1 VLVIL
6 GSLFFGGIILA
17 IYGLL
22 PSDKTK
28 KKQKKPARDIVQAQ
42 AAAYSE
48 QKSVHE
54 DEVFAL
60 KTELER
66 VKGEYL
72 STAGAL
78 DSLKA
83 KESGFE
89 KELVKREEWV
99 SKSEKMLDK
108 AKEQSAEFKKKFM
121 EKQKELQE
129 EFSKNVDL
137 TKQVREAGDKLK
149 DLEQENKKLS
159 DNTESMKHQI
169 EKLAGQQKE
178 NLGIIAD
185 FKKKEGISEWIPKK
199 DFVKLNEEYTE
210 LENEL
215 EARDDRIQKMISEI
229 KHLQESAGQPLVEPP
244 PPIEDKPVEPE
255 KVEIVEEE
263 KEAIQEGIKVEEAPV
278 EKVEPPVEEKTK
290 EIPAEEGPVQ
300 EQTVEP
306 VIKEE
311 EPAEEET
318 QKKKAISVK
327 IDLEKLRNIGIMAH
341 IDAGKTTT
349 TERILYYTGKSHKIG
364 EVHDGKAQMDW
375 MKQEQERG
383 ITITAA
389 ATTCFWKDHRI
400 NVIDTPGHVDFTVEV
415 ERSLRVLDGAVAV
428 FCAVGGV
435 EPQSETVWRQS
446 NKYHVPKIVFVNKM
460 DRVGADFF
468 AVIKDIEEKL
478 EANVVPLVIP
488 LGAEDSFRGVIDLL
502 EMKAYVYDEESLGKD
517 SSIED
522 IPDLYKEVAA
532 KYRHMMLEKVAAQDE
547 TLTKKYLESPDS
559 ITQEELVNTIRRSTI
574 ANLMV
579 PVLCG
584 SAFKNKG
591 VQKLLDAITLY
602 LPSPLDLPPVKGS
615 ELEDPEK
622 AVERKADI
630 NEPLTALAFK
640 VQSDPHMGKLVYIRV
655 YSGVIQTGSYVLN
668 STKNKKERIGR
679 ILQVHANQRE
689 AREYACAGEIV
700 AIIGLGNTTTGDT
713 ICDPNSPVLL
723 EAMQFP
729 LPVVSLSVVP
739 KTRADQ
745 DKLGKGL
752 ARLSDE
758 DPTFLVQVDD
768 ETKETILTGMG
779 ELHLEIIVDR
789 LKEEFGVEVIVGQPK
804 VAYKETI
811 LKTASGEY
819 KHVKQ
824 SGGRGQY
831 GHVEF
836 EISPLEHGKGFEF
849 KDSIKGGAIPRSYIP
864 AVEKGL
870 VEAMRSGAYAGYPV
884 IDVKVDLIDG
894 SYHEVDSSEL
904 AFKLASIACFKQVF
918 LQAEPVLVEP
928 YVALEVTT
936 PEEYVNSMV
945 GYICSKRGKILV
957 METKGKQKIISAEAP
972 LAEMFGYA
980 TNFRSLSSG
989 RANASMEFR
998 RYEQVPKEIAL
1009 KVIEE
1014 NKKRR
1019 QREQGG

>member
-1 VLVIL
+1 MLTIL
-6 GSLFFGGIILA
+6 GSLFFAGIILA
-17 IYGLL
+17 VYGLL
-22 PSDKTK
+22 PSDKAK
-28 KKQKKPARDIVQAQ
+28 KKQKKPARDIRQPQGPAL
-42 AAAYSE
+42 SE
-48 QKSVHE
+48 QKSEQV
-54 DEVFAL
+54 DEIFAL
-60 KTELER
+60 KAELDR
-66 VKGEYL
+66 VKNEYL

-78 DSLKA
+78 DALKT

-108 AKEQSAEFKKKFM
+108 AKEQSSEFKKKFM

-137 TKQVREAGDKLK
+137 SKQVREANDKWLG
-149 DLEQENKKLS
+149 LEQENKKLS
-159 DNTESMKHQI
+159 DNIESMKHQI
-169 EKLAGQQKE
+169 EKLVGQQKE
-178 NLGIIAD
+178 HLGIISD

-215 EARDDRIQKMISEI
+215 ENKEERIQKLIAEI
-229 KHLQESAGQPLVEPP
+229 KHQQENAGQPPAAPP
-244 PPIEDKPVEPE
+244 LPVEDKPVEPE
-255 KVEIVEEE
+255 KIEIEEE
-263 KEAIQEGIKVEEAPV
+263 KKEIVQEEIKVEEAPV
-278 EKVEPPVEEKTK
+278 EKIEPPVEEKVI
-290 EIPAEEGPVQ
+290 EDQPRQ

-306 VIKEE
+306 PAKEE
-311 EPAEEET
+311 EPVKEDEA

-468 AVIKDIEEKL
+468 TVLKDIEEKL

-517 SSIED
+517 SSIEE
-522 IPDLYKEVAA
+522 IPDLYKEIAV

-547 TLTKKYLESPDS
+547 VLTKKYLESPDS
-559 ITQEELVNTIRRSTI
+559 ITQEDLVSVIRRSTI
-574 ANLMV
+574 ANAMV

-622 AVERKADI
+622 AIERKADI

-655 YSGVIQTGSYVLN
+655 YSGVIQTGTYVLN
-668 STKNKKERIGR
+668 STKNKRERIGR

-700 AIIGLGNTTTGDT
+700 AIIGLGNTVTGDT
-713 ICDPNSPVLL
+713 ICDPDSPVLL

-729 LPVVSLSVVP
+729 APVVSLSVAP

-758 DPTFLVQVDD
+758 DPTFLVQVDE

-789 LKEEFGVEVIVGQPK
+789 LKEEFGVEVVVGQPK

-811 LKTASGEY
+811 LKAATGEY

-831 GHVEF
+831 GHVVF
-836 EISPLEHGKGFEF
+836 EISPLEHGAGFEF

-884 IDVKVDLIDG
+884 IDVKVDLVDG
-894 SYHEVDSSEL
+894 SYHDVDSSEL

-918 LQAEPVLVEP
+918 LQAEPVLLEP

-972 LAEMFGYA
+972 LAEMFGHA
-980 TNFRSLSSG
+980 TMFRSLSSG

-1014 NKKRR
+1014 DKKRK

>member
-1 VLVIL
+1 MLVIL

-42 AAAYSE
+42 VAAYSE
-48 QKSVHE
+48 QKSARE

-72 STAGAL
+72 SAAGAL

-108 AKEQSAEFKKKFM
+108 AKEQNAEFKKKFM

-159 DNTESMKHQI
+159 DNIESMKHQI

-178 NLGIIAD
+178 NLSIIAD

-215 EARDDRIQKMISEI
+215 EAREDRIQKMIAEI
-229 KHLQESAGQPLVEPP
+229 KHLQESSGQPPVEPP
-244 PPIEDKPVEPE
+244 PPIEDKPAEPGKIE
-255 KVEIVEEE
+255 AGEEE
-263 KEAIQEGIKVEEAPV
+263 KEVIQEEIKVEEAPV
-278 EKVEPPVEEKTK
+278 EKVEPPVEEKV
-290 EIPAEEGPVQ
+290 EE
-300 EQTVEP
+300 TL
-306 VIKEE
+306 
-311 EPAEEET
+311 AEEEHAEEEN

-400 NVIDTPGHVDFTVEV
+400 NIIDTPGHVDFTVEV

-468 AVIKDIEEKL
+468 AVIKDIEVKL

-488 LGAEDSFRGVIDLL
+488 LGAENSFRGVIDIL

-522 IPDLYKEVAA
+522 IPELYKEVAA

-547 TLTKKYLESPDS
+547 ALTKKYLESPDS
-559 ITQEELVNTIRRSTI
+559 ITQEELVSIIRRSTI

-615 ELEDPEK
+615 ELDDPEK
-622 AVERKADI
+622 AIERKADV

-640 VQSDPHMGKLVYIRV
+640 IQSDPHMGKLVYVRI

-713 ICDPNSPVLL
+713 ICDPGSPVLL

-836 EISPLEHGKGFEF
+836 KISPLEHGKGFEF
-849 KDSIKGGAIPRSYIP
+849 KDSIKGGAIPKSYIP

-870 VEAMRSGAYAGYPV
+870 VEAVRSGAYAGYPV
-884 IDVKVDLIDG
+884 IDIKVDLIDG

-928 YVALEVTT
+928 YVAIEVTT

-989 RANASMEFR
+989 RANASVEFK

-1014 NKKRR
+1014 DKKRR